1 MKNIFDNWVG
11 FEESNFCK
19 DMLKNEVSE
28 FQDLD
33 ALCGIKTNA
42 EELDEEMDDVKDDVN
57 DCHEPSLDEINK
69 LVKQIKSLS
78 VKVGDLNTSYT
89 HYPISLDDVA
99 NGIFRT
105 FY

>member
-33 ALCGIKTNA
+33 ASCGIKTNA

-57 DCHEPSLDEINK
+57 ACLEPSLDEINK

-78 VKVGDLNTSYT
+78 VKVGDHNTSYS
-89 HYPISLDDVA
+89 HYAVRLNDVA
-99 NGIFRT
+99 DGICRT
-105 FY
+105 FH